1 VSDPS
6 DPNNPTG
13 SGYPGNYPPG
23 GSPAYPG
30 YPRYPGYPGDGGAP
44 RKPMRGRRAIQV
56 GAILIAVGIVLV
68 IVGGVLANTNAYSK
82 VNDFQ
87 RVAVKDRTG
96 TVTFNNAG
104 GYVAYYESS
113 SVTSSTSQE
122 IPLIPVRLT
131 NRATGQAMTLTT
143 TYGDQ
148 SDGRVK
154 YLHYDHDGHKG
165 LAMWQFHID
174 QTGTYGVELGTN
186 PAADADA
193 AVAFGKSIA
202 GGVVLG
208 GAFVIAAIL
217 VLIAGV
223 IVLIVGL
230 VKRSRN
236 KRELRTGG
244 GYGGFGTAQPSGWPP
259 GSGMQGWP
267 PAGGQPQQWPQPG
280 GQPPQQWPQPGGQPQ
295 QWPPAGGQP
304 PQQWPQPGDAQGW
317 GPPPQSPE
325 PGDTPERPPEP
336 PPR

>member
-1 VSDPS
+1 
-6 DPNNPTG
+6 
-13 SGYPGNYPPG
+13 
-23 GSPAYPG
+23 
-30 YPRYPGYPGDGGAP
+30 
-44 RKPMRGRRAIQV
+44 
-56 GAILIAVGIVLV
+56 
-68 IVGGVLANTNAYSK
+68 
-82 VNDFQ
+82 
-87 RVAVKDRTG
+87 VAVKDRTG

-122 IPLIPVRLT
+122 IPLIPVTLT
-131 NRATGQAMTLTT
+131 NKATGQPMTLMT

-174 QTGTYGVELGTN
+174 QTGTYGVELDNN

-193 AVAFGKSIA
+193 VVAFGKSIA

-259 GSGMQGWP
+259 GGGMQGWP
-267 PAGGQPQQWPQPG
+267 PVGGQ
-280 GQPPQQWPQPGGQPQ
+280 PQQWPQPGGQPQ
-295 QWPPAGGQP
+295 QWPQPGGQ

-325 PGDTPERPPEP
+325 PGDSPERPPEP
-336 PPR
+336 PSR